1 MNFNSFPSYMRLILL
16 RKHIALL
23 ENMLAKIPPMAHL
36 SGSIIPANPSLPPPL
51 SALKNAPLTLTDLK
65 IAMPDDLDQ
74 EDHDEVPFWTRLDW
88 FQHES
93 REKDGGIDINKLYF
107 LTDDSG
113 NPPSSSRL
121 REFWRTAKAAWIAL
135 YQVRQDPESWGK
147 KTPLAADYFY
157 STMKNAFPEF
167 RYCENNWKADQYATY
182 KFPDWK
188 ANTRNTGK
196 LKSTIIALL
205 ILLLMIFLLYRGQA
219 ISSVHF
225 LVAW

>member
-1 MNFNSFPSYMRLILL
+1 MSFRSFTVTQLYATNLS
-16 RKHIALL
+16 RKHVALL
-23 ENMLAKIPPMAHL
+23 ESMLAKVPPL
-36 SGSIIPANPSLPPPL
+36 SGSGVLANPALPPL
-51 SALKNAPLTLTDLK
+51 SASTNVPLASTDLK
-65 IAMPDDLDQ
+65 TAMPEELDP

-88 FQHES
+88 TQHES

-113 NPPSSSRL
+113 NAPSSSRL

-182 KFPDWK
+182 KYPDWK

-196 LKSTIIALL
+196 LKRTII
-205 ILLLMIFLLYRGQA
+205 
-219 ISSVHF
+219 
-225 LVAW
+225 